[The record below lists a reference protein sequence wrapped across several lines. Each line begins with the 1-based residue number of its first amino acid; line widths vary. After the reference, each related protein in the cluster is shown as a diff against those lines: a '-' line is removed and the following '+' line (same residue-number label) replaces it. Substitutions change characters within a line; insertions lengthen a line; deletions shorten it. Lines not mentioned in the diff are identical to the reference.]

1 MLVKI
6 REEILRLH
14 SLGLL
19 KQLLTDKTTKENVI
33 WATDAY
39 ADLGI
44 DYQRDKEI
52 NIPLITGV
60 NSDVITT
67 RATKALEKQSE
78 RTRRHAEVFTPS
90 WICQK
95 MVSYADSVWFEGSDA
110 FLNGKRPSKQVCFP
124 KEKKWQ
130 HYVDSRRLEITCGE
144 APYLINRYDVSTG
157 EYISLKNRQGVLDRK
172 LRIVNEN
179 AMNESE
185 WLKWS
190 LRAFQSTYGYEFQGD
205 NLLIARVNLLITFEE
220 YLFSRWKRKPTSAEY
235 REIIKTIVWNIWQM
249 DGLSGTIPYCKADE
263 EYHQFN
269 LFECFDIMAY
279 QEKLKQ
285 PHCRIYDW
293 RRKSSLE
300 YINVNKGEKTMKFD
314 FVIGNPPYQDETIGD
329 NKGFAPPIY
338 NKFLDA
344 AYQVSDKVEMI
355 HPARFLFN
363 AGSTP
368 KAWNEKMLNDKHFKV
383 LYYETDASKI
393 FPNTDIKGGIVISYR
408 DLKCEFEAI
417 KVFTKYPELNNI
429 LHKIVEHKDFITLS
443 SIVITRTAYKL
454 TDIMHKD
461 HPEAMG
467 LLSKGHAHDMSTNI
481 FDRLPQIF
489 YEEKPKDE
497 HEYIQIL
504 GRENNE
510 RLYKY
515 IRRDYVNQVKNLDKY
530 KIFIPKA
537 NGVGDFGEI
546 ISLPIIAHPGT
557 GSTETFLSIGLSD
570 TECEIESTLK
580 YIKTKFTRALLGI
593 LKTTQDI
600 TPDKWKY
607 VPLQDFTNSSDID
620 WSKSITEIDRQLY
633 VKYGLTDKE
642 IEFIETHVKE
652 MT

>member
-1 MLVKI
+1 
-6 REEILRLH
+6 
-14 SLGLL
+14 
-19 KQLLTDKTTKENVI
+19 
-33 WATDAY
+33 
-39 ADLGI
+39 
-44 DYQRDKEI
+44 
-52 NIPLITGV
+52 
-60 NSDVITT
+60 
-67 RATKALEKQSE
+67 
-78 RTRRHAEVFTPS
+78 
-90 WICQK
+90 
-95 MVSYADSVWFEGSDA
+95 
-110 FLNGKRPSKQVCFP
+110 
-124 KEKKWQ
+124 
-130 HYVDSRRLEITCGE
+130 
-144 APYLINRYDVSTG
+144 
-157 EYISLKNRQGVLDRK
+157 
-172 LRIVNEN
+172 
-179 AMNESE
+179 
-185 WLKWS
+185 
-190 LRAFQSTYGYEFQGD
+190 
-205 NLLIARVNLLITFEE
+205 
-220 YLFSRWKRKPTSAEY
+220 
-235 REIIKTIVWNIWQM
+235 
-249 DGLSGTIPYCKADE
+249 
-263 EYHQFN
+263 
-269 LFECFDIMAY
+269 
-279 QEKLKQ
+279 
-285 PHCRIYDW
+285 
-293 RRKSSLE
+293 
-300 YINVNKGEKTMKFD
+300 
-314 FVIGNPPYQDETIGD
+314 
-329 NKGFAPPIY
+329 
-338 NKFLDA
+338 
-344 AYQVSDKVEMI
+344 
-355 HPARFLFN
+355 
-363 AGSTP
+363 
-368 KAWNEKMLNDKHFKV
+368 
-383 LYYETDASKI
+383 
-393 FPNTDIKGGIVISYR
+393 
-408 DLKCEFEAI
+408 
-417 KVFTKYPELNNI
+417 
-429 LHKIVEHKDFITLS
+429 
-443 SIVITRTAYKL
+443 
-454 TDIMHKD
+454 MHKD